1 MKKCLFFSLPLLLAV
16 LACTGNPDRFEQ
28 ADRQPDIY
36 PDYIGVT
43 VPATIA
49 PLDFDIDGQRR

>member
-1 MKKCLFFSLPLLLAV
+1 MKKCLFLSLPLLLAV
-16 LACTGNPDRFEQ
+16 LACTGNPDRFEPVG
-28 ADRQPDIY
+28 RQPDIY

>member
-1 MKKCLFFSLPLLLAV
+1 MKKSIFLYLPLLLAV

-28 ADRQPDIY
+28 AGRQPDIY

-43 VPATIA
+43 VPSTIA
-49 PLDFDIDGQRR
+49 SLNFDIDGAER